1 MNNYENPNYG
11 NPYFQGGVV
20 QNQVTA
26 KTILDDLNI
35 TIHKIINEGLPS
47 NVLIEKLESLERN
60 GYIRTVGFG
69 SNRRCIEIIPD
80 MRQVLNDIGFFNNSV
95 PTVVMVPFNIKSG
108 RLDNLREGLV
118 PSVLNVHA
126 STIPNSPALKLMTV
140 LPYAKVYDKNGY
152 LLIQERVVPIEHSN
166 ALRNF
171 MNSKG
176 IDIRNTKD
184 DEIGQSIVEMFNE
197 SPMLQNEYN
206 NLLSMMDKVFIMWDL
221 NLMYSTFNYGF
232 KTVNGKTFLT
242 ILDMGYVLPR
252 IPAVEPK
259 CPNDGV
265 TLEYFSCYDPSINNN
280 NARKERVLNRFYA
293 GGLYRCSSVNDCMA
307 KGPQKTGDEFM
318 VDDSSVFMWYEEN
331 LRNAWRTGAVNLSE
345 EIIQVLF

>member
-1 MNNYENPNYG
+1 MNNYQNPNYG
-11 NPYFQGGVV
+11 RPYFQGGVV

-26 KTILDDLNI
+26 KVILDDLNI

-47 NVLIEKLESLERN
+47 SVLIEKLESLEKN

-80 MRQVLNDIGFFNNSV
+80 MREVLNNIGFFNNAV

-118 PSVLNVHA
+118 PDSLNTLA
-126 STIPNSPALKLMTV
+126 SSIPNSPALKLMSI

-166 ALRNF
+166 VLGNF
-171 MNSKG
+171 LSRKG
-176 IDIRNTKD
+176 IDIRNAKN
-184 DEIGQSIVEMFNE
+184 DEIGQRIIEMFNE
-197 SPMLQNEYN
+197 SPILQTEYN
-206 NLLSMMDKVFIMWDL
+206 NLISMMDKVFVMWDL

-232 KTVNGKTFLT
+232 KTLNGKQFLT

-252 IPAVEPK
+252 IPLVEPK
-259 CPNDGV
+259 CPNDGNA
-265 TLEYFSCYDPSINNN
+265 LEYFSCYDPSLNTD
-280 NARKERVLNRFYA
+280 NARKERVLNRFYV
-293 GGLYRCSSVNDCMA
+293 GGLYRCSSVNGCVA
-307 KGPQKTGDEFM
+307 KGPQKSGDEFM

-331 LRNAWRTGAVNLSE
+331 LRNAWRAGAINLSE
-345 EIIQVLF
+345 EIIKVIF